1 MSEKDYF
8 IYNWINFSKF
18 HYRVNRS
25 LDVLLHKQFN
35 LVVNEFFLLVF
46 LNESEN
52 KRLRIS
58 QLQDKIGIT
67 QSALSRLINRLETH
81 AEKPIARF
89 TDQEDKRSV
98 YIELTSHGEQYLS
111 EVIEKVDASLMDS
124 LSDKD
129 RKNIETLLE

>member
-1 MSEKDYF
+1 MSEKDFF

-46 LNESEN
+46 LSESAN

-67 QSALSRLINRLETH
+67 QSALSRLINRLEAH

-89 TDQEDKRSV
+89 TDQTDKRSV
-98 YIELTSHGEQYLS
+98 YIELTSQGEKYLS
-111 EVIEKVDASLMDS
+111 QVIEEVDASLMDS

-129 RKNIETLLE
+129 RKNIKKLIE